1 MVFCGLGALSILESP
16 SSCPAWHFAELL
28 GIVWLILEN
37 ALGFWDGKRSGVWML
52 SFLERVGDSTGVW
65 EGPAPPSKLL

>member
-37 ALGFWDGKRSGVWML
+37 ALRFWDGKRSGVWML
-52 SFLERVGDSTGVW
+52 SHG
-65 EGPAPPSKLL
+65 EGWR